1 MGYTSTCIFIFLIK
15 GGVLLGRCI
24 LVALALFASVI
35 ATVSASIL
43 PLNGHTAL
51 ELAYSYK
58 IVTLPAMYVYIT
70 LPMLYILLCYWVY
83 AQWKNRRTAHALT
96 LLQAIL
102 FAASAIILIVWTDL
116 WHYEQ
121 HTWAF
126 IAVAI
131 ATICLFVLHLTY
143 KATDNR
149 LSGRL
154 PISITLAWV
163 SFLALLNFSFIFVYN
178 GLPDFGLSTQLWTVI
193 FLTCG
198 MAFALA
204 IRFHRYDPAF
214 PIIYIW
220 FFIGIAV
227 ANGFNEL
234 LVTTAAL
241 FLSGVLVVG
250 ILFIRKRLP
259 NEKEDV

>member
-1 MGYTSTCIFIFLIK
+1 MYVFFIFVIK

-24 LVALALFASVI
+24 LVALALFATVI

-51 ELAYSYK
+51 ELAYRYK
-58 IVTLPAMYVYIT
+58 IVTLPATYVYII
-70 LPMLYILLCYWVY
+70 LPIIYILLCYWVY

-96 LLQAIL
+96 FLQAIL
-102 FAASAIILIVWTDL
+102 FTASAITLIVWTEL

-121 HTWAF
+121 HTWSF
-126 IAVAI
+126 IALTI
-131 ATICLFVLHLTY
+131 ATICLFILHLTY
-143 KATDNR
+143 DATDNR
-149 LSGRL
+149 LGGRL

-163 SFLALLNFSFIFVYN
+163 SFLAMLNFAFNFVYN
-178 GLPDFGLSTQLWTVI
+178 DLPDFGLSTQLWTVI

-227 ANGFNEL
+227 ANSFNEL

-241 FLSGVLVVG
+241 FLSGVLIVG

-259 NEKEDV
+259 QERNDEDV